1 MSAAS
6 APEVVLALVASAHLG
21 FQATVTV
28 LVYPALAGLAG
39 LADEPTWA
47 RAHTSHSR
55 RITPL
60 VAVLYPALVLS
71 GAWLVVDGP
80 GAAGWTALVGVTVAI
95 GATAVSAAP
104 THGRLGREG
113 PAPALV
119 RRLLLADRVRLAGAV
134 VAALG
139 AAAVAL

>member
-6 APEVVLALVASAHLG
+6 TPEVVLALVTTAHLG

-28 LVYPALAGLAG
+28 LVYPALARMAG
-39 LADEPTWA
+39 EPQWG
-47 RAHTSHSR
+47 RAHEQHSR
-55 RITPL
+55 RIPLL

-80 GAAGWTALVGVTVAI
+80 GAAGWVALLGVAVAI

-113 PAPALV
+113 PTPALV

-134 VAALG
+134 VAAAG
-139 AAAVAL
+139 AGLVVLA

>member
-28 LVYPALAGLAG
+28 LVYPALAG

-139 AAAVAL
+139 AVAVAL

>member
-28 LVYPALAGLAG
+28 LVYPALAGLA
-39 LADEPTWA
+39 DEPSWA
-47 RAHTSHSR
+47 RAHESHSR

-71 GAWLVVDGP
+71 GAWLVADGP

-104 THGRLGREG
+104 THGRLGRDG
-113 PAPALV
+113 PTPALV

-134 VAALG
+134 VAAVG
-139 AAAVAL
+139 AVAVAL